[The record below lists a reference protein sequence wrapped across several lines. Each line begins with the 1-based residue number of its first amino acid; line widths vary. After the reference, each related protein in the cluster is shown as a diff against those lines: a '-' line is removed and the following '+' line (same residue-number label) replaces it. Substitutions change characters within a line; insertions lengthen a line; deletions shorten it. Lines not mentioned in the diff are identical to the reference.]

1 LSLNKKK
8 EYVGPA
14 LLIVVSIIVAI
25 AFAVVAS
32 DRPLTNLE
40 GVMLQAFSLSAGLI
54 GSYFFGRL
62 SAREAAME
70 FIKPHARSS
79 FRRLLSLYRSLGRLA
94 TEIELSRT
102 RENEKNTQ
110 GKATLDKLAVLVT
123 EQLYTADDALED
135 WKDIVPEEVEEI
147 SGREP
152 KKGTTNE

>member
-1 LSLNKKK
+1 MSLNKKK